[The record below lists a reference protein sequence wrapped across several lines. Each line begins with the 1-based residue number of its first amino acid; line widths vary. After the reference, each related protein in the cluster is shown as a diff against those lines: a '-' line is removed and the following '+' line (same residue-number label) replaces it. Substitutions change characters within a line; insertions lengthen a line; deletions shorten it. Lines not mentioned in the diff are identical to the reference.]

1 MLFYVQQDERGGARS
16 SECTH
21 THVHHTLI
29 SLSWPGRRVHHTTC
43 STQTL
48 FMHTKCIHA
57 HKPNE
62 PEENKKTNQKKR
74 YKTHGIMTVLTILPY
89 PHISRHRGYNHHG
102 NSPRHLASHPHT
114 SRHRGYSHHLV
125 SPTHFTPQRLQ
136 SPSCLTH
143 TLHGTEATVTI
154 LSHPHTSRHR
164 SYSHHGRRP
173 TTNTMPTLGNTANP

>member
-62 PEENKKTNQKKR
+62 PEENQKKKPKKTVQD
-74 YKTHGIMTVLTILPY
+74 
-89 PHISRHRGYNHHG
+89 SRHHDRPH
-102 NSPRHLASHPHT
+102 HLALPTHFTTQRLQSPWQQ
-114 SRHRGYSHHLV
+114 SSPSCL
-125 SPTHFTPQRLQ
+125 SPTHFTAQRLQ

-143 TLHGTEATVTI
+143 TLHATEATVTI